1 MLLQIFFSWSDTDA
15 LIIQSITLRDKQ
27 PLNLVSISFANIL
40 KTFAY
45 ALVLLR
51 TPPKDNCR
59 FRGLNPSSTF
69 VWHG

>member
-40 KTFAY
+40 KT
-45 ALVLLR
+45 LSLI
-51 TPPKDNCR
+51 
-59 FRGLNPSSTF
+59 
-69 VWHG
+69 HI